1 MKKFWTI
8 VNAVTHTIGFL
19 SFLYMLAA
27 VDKQMTVEKQR
38 QADRKLQEQRMRE
51 ERNRTNE
58 SATNKVKMGFH

>member
-51 ERNRTNE
+51 ERNRTTE
-58 SATNKVKMGFH
+58 SATNKVEIGFH

>member
-19 SFLYMLAA
+19 SFLYMLAMVDEQMA
-27 VDKQMTVEKQR
+27 VKKQL

-51 ERNRTNE
+51 ERNRTTE